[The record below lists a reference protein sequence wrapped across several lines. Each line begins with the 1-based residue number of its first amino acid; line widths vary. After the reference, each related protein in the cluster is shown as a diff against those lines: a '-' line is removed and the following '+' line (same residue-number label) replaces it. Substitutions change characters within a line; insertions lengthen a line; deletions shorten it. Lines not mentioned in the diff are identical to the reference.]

1 MSWTPGALPA
11 GLHVPPA
18 SAGLVAAGVATVA
31 LATVAGAWLARGQH
45 RRPEIWLGAA
55 AGALL
60 AIAGFH
66 LLPDALSAAHDTG
79 LSPWLVPAAAVAT
92 FALAGV
98 ASRAGCAC
106 DEDRQHV
113 SGAGTAGAL
122 AVHRFLEGSAIALT
136 GSVSVAIALAVHALG
151 EGLAAGALL
160 RAQPPRRVAAWVA
173 AMCVS
178 PALGA
183 AAAAGSRIPAVA
195 QPVLLAVAAGVLA
208 QAARVSLRAAFQRP
222 HPGRVFISR
231 PAAAL
236 AVAAA
241 VTVLAVRAIG

>member
-1 MSWTPGALPA
+1 MSWTPGAVPA
-11 GLHVPPA
+11 DPHIPPA
-18 SAGLVAAGVATVA
+18 SAGLLAAGVVTVA
-31 LATVAGAWLARGQH
+31 AATVAGAWFARRQH

-60 AIAGFH
+60 VIAGFH
-66 LLPDALSAAHDTG
+66 LLPDALSAARNARI
-79 LSPWLVPAAAVAT
+79 SPWLIPAAGVAS

-98 ASRAGCAC
+98 AARAGCAC
-106 DEDRQHV
+106 DEDRQRAC
-113 SGAGTAGAL
+113 GAGTAAAL

-136 GSVSVAIALAVHALG
+136 ASVSVAVALAVHGLG

-160 RAQPPRRVAAWVA
+160 RAQPPRRVAAWLA

-183 AAAAGSRIPAVA
+183 AASAGPIPAVA

-208 QAARVSLRAAFQRP
+208 QAARVSLRAAFHRLQ
-222 HPGRVFISR
+222 PGRVVISR
-231 PAAAL
+231 PAAAV

-241 VTVLAVRAIG
+241 ITLLATRAIG